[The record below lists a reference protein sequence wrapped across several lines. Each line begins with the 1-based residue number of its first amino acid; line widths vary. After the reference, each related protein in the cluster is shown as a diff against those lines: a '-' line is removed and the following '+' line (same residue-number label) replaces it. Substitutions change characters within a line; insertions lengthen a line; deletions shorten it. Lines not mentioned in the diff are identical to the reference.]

1 MCKRSWIVP
10 IPGTRHLCRLKENIG
25 VADICL
31 SAETVAAVD
40 AALDDM
46 DMSEVFGGSPVRKG
60 LKRADG
66 AFFAAATVR
75 RSEICV
81 YLFSSSNNC
90 IKHG

>member
-1 MCKRSWIVP
+1 MCKRPWIVP

-25 VADICL
+25 AADICL
-31 SAETVAAVD
+31 SAETVATVD

-66 AFFAAATVR
+66 AFFCGGD
-75 RSEICV
+75 RSPIGNLRIFV
-81 YLFSSSNNC
+81 L
-90 IKHG
+90 IVK